1 MDVTSARTQDLIQR
15 HQQANSKATPE
26 EIELLETLGLVHY
39 TYTNYENAVFIFKT
53 LCALS
58 PDLAKLDEYRK
69 HLSTCYSLNAQY
81 KEAIEMDEDN
91 CTAWERFDSTNPK
104 AFRAQALKNQRSAEG
119 FNERLS
125 IIVRGFVHCQ
135 TDQVIIA
142 KLSQVYVCGH
152 DPMIFDRDFVYA
164 GNRGTFR
171 FAPPNPDTPHKE
183 SEGIVVFAT
192 NPNNYYHLLIE
203 FSANCCC

>member
-15 HQQANSKATPE
+15 HQQANSTPLTSE

-104 AFRAQALKNQRSAEG
+104 AFRAQALKNLRSTERIQRTV
-119 FNERLS
+119 S
-125 IIVRGFVHCQ
+125 IIYHAALYIVRQ
-135 TDQVIIA
+135 S
-142 KLSQVYVCGH
+142 K
-152 DPMIFDRDFVYA
+152 
-164 GNRGTFR
+164 
-171 FAPPNPDTPHKE
+171 
-183 SEGIVVFAT
+183 
-192 NPNNYYHLLIE
+192 
-203 FSANCCC
+203 